1 MSSPL
6 GPRLRTF
13 RRERGL
19 SQASLAARL
28 NISPSYLNLIE
39 AGKRP
44 LTAELLLAA
53 ARELDVDLRAVGGE
67 SDARLS
73 HDLVEVFADPVLD
86 AMTFTTA
93 EVREMVGREPLM
105 ARALVSVHRA
115 LRQARETEGVLATQ
129 VAQGDGD
136 STRSRIPP
144 EEVTDFIE
152 RHHNY
157 FPEIEDAAES
167 LGVAANLDAQDL
179 YAGLCAWLTREGVTV
194 QIGPPPAPGVH
205 SRFDPERRALSVSE
219 WLPTRSRNFELA
231 RTAGRLLA
239 SDVVTRLTTDALLT
253 TPTARSLARSALGGY
268 FAAAVLMPYAPFLV
282 AAEGLRYDVE
292 LVGRRFRVGFEQ
304 VCHRM
309 TTLSRPGHEGVPFH
323 FVRIDVAGN
332 ISKRFSGSGIHFA
345 RFSGGCPRWNVFSAF
360 AMPGRL
366 RTQVSRMPEGEEYF
380 CIARTVQDDSRGWG
394 QEGRVHAVGLGT
406 KLEFARRLVYADG
419 VALADPHNVVPI
431 GVTCRLCERADCAQR
446 ALPSLRAPLH
456 VDENERRSSPYAPG

>member
-39 AGKRP
+39 SGKRP

-53 ARELDVDLRAVGGE
+53 ARELDVDLRAVGGDG
-67 SDARLS
+67 DARLS

-86 AMTFTTA
+86 GMTFTVN

-105 ARALVSVHRA
+105 ARALVHVHRA
-115 LRQARETEGVLATQ
+115 LRQARETEGALANQ
-129 VAQGDGD
+129 VVQGDGD
-136 STRSRIPP
+136 ATRSRIPP

-152 RHHNY
+152 RHHNH
-157 FPEIEDAAES
+157 FPELEAAAES
-167 LGVAANLDAQDL
+167 LGLAADLDAQDL
-179 YAGLCAWLTREGVTV
+179 YAGLHSWLATQGVTV
-194 QIGPPPAPGVH
+194 QIGAPPGPGVH
-205 SRFDPERRALSVSE
+205 ARFDPERRRLSVSE

-231 RTAGRLLA
+231 RTAGRLLTGDA
-239 SDVVTRLTTDALLT
+239 VTQRCADPLLT
-253 TPTARSLARSALGGY
+253 TPTARSLARSALLGY
-268 FAAAVLMPYAPFLV
+268 FAAAVLMPYGPFL
-282 AAEGLRYDVE
+282 AAVEGLRYDVE

-309 TTLSRPGHEGVPFH
+309 TTLSRPGQEGVPFH

-345 RFSGGCPRWNVFSAF
+345 RFSGGCSRWNVFSAF

-366 RTQVSRMPEGEEYF
+366 RTQLSQMPDGEAFF

-406 KLEFARRLVYADG
+406 KVEFARRLVYADG
-419 VALADPHNVVPI
+419 VALDDPHNVVPI

-446 ALPSLRAPLH
+446 ALPSVRAPLH